1 MSNFIDNHLLVYT
14 HVTNESTELFEVDL
28 AVVVLVG
35 KLDGLVHDLLELRV
49 LQVGAYHLEKLKQ
62 LAVADVAVV
71 VDVVN
76 SERDSKAFKV
86 LHHTAGLS
94 G

>member
-1 MSNFIDNHLLVYT
+1 MHVRVADDLAELL
-14 HVTNESTELFEVDL
+14 EVDL
-28 AVVVLVG
+28 AVLVLVG
-35 KLDGLVHDLLELRV
+35 KVDGLVDNLLELGV
-49 LQVGAYHLEKLKQ
+49 LQVGAHHHFEDLKQ

-76 SERDSKAFKV
+76 SGRELKTFSV
-86 LHHTAGLS
+86 CTLTLEHTAGVN